1 MTFVRNNQTE
11 KSVVEKKVWRV
22 AVYLRL
28 SKEDGDKPESDSIQN
43 QRSII
48 DNHIKFMQSQ
58 GDEVVSVDYYS
69 DDGYS
74 GGTFS
79 RPGYERMIRDIEAEL
94 INCVIFKD
102 NSRLGR
108 NYPELGRL
116 MEDYFPSKKVRVIS
130 VLNHIDSYKDPYSY
144 SSAIVSF
151 SNIMND
157 DYIRQLSIKIKSTF
171 AMKRAKG
178 EFLGN
183 YAPYGY
189 MKSPEDHH
197 KLIIDPE
204 AAEVVRMIFDWYTQ
218 GLSASRI
225 VKELNALGI
234 CPPSV
239 YKTNKGIK
247 GFTHHSSGG
256 VKRCIWSLT
265 SINTMLKD
273 EVYIGNMV
281 QGKNRSESYRTK
293 RMVPTDESEWTVIE
307 GTHEPII
314 SFNQFSIVH
323 DRFSRHTRVAPE
335 NRQTYLLSGL
345 IQCAHCGAKMNRYIS
360 SGVARY
366 RCMTRTYAK
375 GKCSCS
381 SVKEEYLEKVI
392 LEVIQ
397 KELRELVDAKK
408 VIEAAR
414 DLTAGRRAANQYD
427 HAIKKAL
434 LEIDRIKQK
443 KFRLFDSLQNGVISE
458 DEFRD
463 YRERYD
469 GDIEAQNKSI
479 EQLKK
484 AMEEAQRGKRQDDEF
499 ISIFK
504 KYGTIR
510 SLDRDLINQLI
521 DHVEFTDAK
530 HIAVFC
536 RYEFIAEKQL
546 VLDYAKTLQTPKNGT
561 VC

>member
-11 KSVVEKKVWRV
+11 KSVVEKRVWRV

-48 DNHIKFMQSQ
+48 DNYIKYLQSQ
-58 GDEVVSVDYYS
+58 GDEVISVDYYS

-79 RPGYERMIRDIEAEL
+79 RPGYERMIRDIEAGL

-157 DYIRQLSIKIKSTF
+157 DYIRQLSVKIKSTF
-171 AMKRAKG
+171 AVKRAKG

-204 AAEVVRMIFDWYTQ
+204 AAKVVRMIFDWYTQ

-225 VKELNALGI
+225 VKELNALDI
-234 CPPSV
+234 VPPSV
-239 YKTNKGIK
+239 YKMSKGCK
-247 GFTHHSSGG
+247 GFSHHSSGG
-256 VKRCIWSLT
+256 VKRGIWSVT
-265 SINTMLKD
+265 TVNTILKD
-273 EVYIGNMV
+273 EVYIGNMI
-281 QGKNRSESYRTK
+281 QGKFRSESYRTK
-293 RMVPTDESEWTVIE
+293 RMVSADESEWTVIE

-314 SFNQFSIVH
+314 SFDQFAIVH
-323 DRFSRHTRVAPE
+323 ERFSRHTRVAPE

-345 IQCAHCGAKMNRYIS
+345 IRCAHCGTKMNRHVS

-375 GKCSCS
+375 DKCSCP

-392 LEVIQ
+392 LETLQ
-397 KELRELVDAKK
+397 KEMQELVDARK

-414 DLTAGRRAANQYD
+414 NLTAGKRAESEYER
-427 HAIKKAL
+427 AIEKARQ
-434 LEIDRIKQK
+434 EIETIKQK
-443 KFRLFDSLQNGVISE
+443 KFRLFDSLQSGIISE

-463 YRERYD
+463 FRVRYD
-469 GDIEAQNKSI
+469 QDIEAQNENI
-479 EQLKK
+479 IQLNKGLED
-484 AMEEAQRGKRQDDEF
+484 MKRAKRIDDGFVEF
-499 ISIFK
+499 FG
-504 KYGTIR
+504 KYGKITA
-510 SLDRDLINQLI
+510 LDRELLNQLI
-521 DHVEFTDAK
+521 DHVEFSDAH
-530 HIAVFC
+530 HITIFC
-536 RYEFIAEKQL
+536 KYDFITEKNCPRPGQ
-546 VLDYAKTLQTPKNGT
+546 DPSGI
-561 VC
+561 

>member
-11 KSVVEKKVWRV
+11 RSVVEKKVWRV

-58 GDEVVSVDYYS
+58 GDEVISVDYYS

-79 RPGYERMIRDIEAEL
+79 RPGYERMIRDVEAGL

-204 AAEVVRMIFDWYTQ
+204 AAKVVRMIFDWYTQ

-239 YKTNKGIK
+239 YKTSKGCK
-247 GFTHHSSGG
+247 GFAHHSSGG
-256 VKRCIWSLT
+256 VKRGIWSIT
-265 SINTMLKD
+265 SVNTMLKD
-273 EVYIGNMV
+273 EIYIGNMV

-293 RMVPTDESEWTVIE
+293 RMIPADESEWTVIE

-314 SFNQFSIVH
+314 SFNQFALVH
-323 DRFSRHTRVAPE
+323 DRFARHTRVAPE

-345 IQCAHCGAKMNRYIS
+345 IQCAHCGSKMNRHIS
-360 SGVARY
+360 SGVPRY

-375 GKCSCS
+375 DKCSCP
-381 SVKEEYLEKVI
+381 SVKEEYLERVI
-392 LEVIQ
+392 LEALQ
-397 KELRELVDAKK
+397 RELQELVDARR
-408 VIEAAR
+408 VIESAR
-414 DLTAGRRAANQYD
+414 RLTAGKRAENEYERAVR
-427 HAIKKAL
+427 KAL
-434 LEIDRIKQK
+434 QEIENIKQK
-443 KFRLFDSLQNGVISE
+443 KFRLFDSLQSGIISE

-469 GDIEAQNKSI
+469 RDIEAQNKSI

-484 AMEEAQRGKRQDDEF
+484 AMEDVQRGRRQDDEF
-499 ISIFK
+499 VTIFK
-504 KYGTIR
+504 KYGTIKT
-510 SLDRDLINQLI
+510 LDRELVNRLI
-521 DHVEFTDAK
+521 DHVEFTDAQ
-530 HIAVFC
+530 HIDIFC
-536 RYEFIAEKQL
+536 RHDFITEKQH
-546 VLDYAKTLQTPKNGT
+546 VLDFAKSLQRPENSA